1 METWSCKRVALSL
14 SKDTFVSLSFPSCSI
29 RLIGRRYLCENYDPS
44 HRFLPIGPAEERAKV
59 REWIHSAEGIFM
71 AHCLPTVYNRR
82 IDASLAEKLAP
93 GVEKVVAKDLD
104 WLEEEY
110 VARKGKYLVGNEI
123 TAADIMVAFSV
134 HFIFAIGLAS
144 KDPTQSSNEKWKGV
158 RSWLAQCLAREP
170 YRRAVEKTGY
180 KL

>member
-1 METWSCKRVALSL
+1 M
-14 SKDTFVSLSFPSCSI
+14 
-29 RLIGRRYLCENYDPS
+29 RYLCENYDPS
-44 HRFLPIGPAEERAKV
+44 HKLLPLGPPEERTKV
-59 REWIHSAEGIFM
+59 REWVHAAEGIFM

-93 GVEKVVAKDLD
+93 SIEKVVGKDLD

-110 VARKGKYLVGNEI
+110 SAREGKYLVGDNL

-134 HFIFAIGLAS
+134 DFILAMGLAPQNT
-144 KDPTQSSNEKWKGV
+144 DQSWPGV
-158 RSWLAQCLAREP
+158 RSWLAQCFAREP